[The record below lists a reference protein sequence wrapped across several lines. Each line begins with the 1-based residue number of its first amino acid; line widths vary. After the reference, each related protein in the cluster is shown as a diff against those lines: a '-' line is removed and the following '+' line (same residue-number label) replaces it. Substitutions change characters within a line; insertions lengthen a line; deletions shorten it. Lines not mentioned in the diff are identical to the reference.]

1 MQPLQS
7 RVAIV
12 RGGATSYVAKSK
24 SYDKTVTGGYMA
36 ESRETLMRQWNM
48 LRLVPRKP
56 QKISIATLRARLDAE
71 GFPTTERT
79 LQRDLDE
86 LSRTFPLVA
95 DRRSKPYGWSWM
107 KDAAVL
113 DIPGID
119 PPTALTFRLVDLF
132 ITPLL
137 PPSVREH
144 LKGHFVA
151 AEKVLKQLPHSKLPA
166 WSERVL
172 FISRGPQ
179 LKSPDVPEA
188 ATEVVYAS
196 LLNQKRFRTHYLP
209 RKMGM
214 DEEPR
219 EYEVSPLGLVV
230 RDQVIYLVCRL
241 FEYEDIRQLALHRM
255 KDAQPMDIEVSAPA
269 SFDLHA
275 YVKEGNFDYP
285 VGGKIQL
292 ELIVDRKVAR
302 HLLETPL
309 SSDQSSED
317 VGDERTSITAN
328 VLDSSQL
335 RWWLLSFGAGIE
347 VLAPDALRSAMHD
360 EAERMLSNYQSSR

>member
-1 MQPLQS
+1 M
-7 RVAIV
+7 
-12 RGGATSYVAKSK
+12 G
-24 SYDKTVTGGYMA
+24 
-36 ESRETLMRQWNM
+36 ESRETLMRQWTM
-48 LRLVPRKP
+48 LRLVPRHP
-56 QKISIATLRARLDAE
+56 QKISIAGLRDRLDAD
-71 GFPTTERT
+71 GFRTTERT

-86 LSRTFPLVA
+86 LSRTFPLIA
-95 DRRSKPYGWSWM
+95 DKRSKPYGWSWM

-144 LKGHFVA
+144 LEGHFVA
-151 AEKVLKQLPHSKLPA
+151 AEKVLKQLPHSNLPA
-166 WSERVL
+166 WSDRVL

-179 LKSPDVPEA
+179 LKAPDVPEA
-188 ATEVVYAS
+188 VTETVYNA

-209 RKMGM
+209 RKAGM
-214 DEEPR
+214 AEEPR

-255 KDAQPMDIEVSAPA
+255 KDAQLLESEVSAPA
-269 SFDLHA
+269 NFDLHA
-275 YVKEGNFDYP
+275 YVREGHFDYP
-285 VGGKIQL
+285 VGGQIRLKL
-292 ELIVDRKVAR
+292 SLNAVVAR
-302 HLLETPL
+302 HLRETPL
-309 SSDQSSED
+309 SDDQVIED
-317 VGDERTSITAN
+317 MDDGTVLITAN

-335 RWWLLSFGAGIE
+335 RWWLLSFGAGVVVIDP
-347 VLAPDALRSAMHD
+347 APLRTAMRN
-360 EAERMLSNYQSSR
+360 EAKRMLENYEIGDERDDF